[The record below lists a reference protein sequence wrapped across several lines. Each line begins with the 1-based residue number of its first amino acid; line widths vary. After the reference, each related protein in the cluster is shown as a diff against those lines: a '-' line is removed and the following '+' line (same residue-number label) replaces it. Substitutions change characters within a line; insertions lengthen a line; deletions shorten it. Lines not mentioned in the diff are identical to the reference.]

1 MRGVS
6 CVSVVVAPHRAPHC
20 LCLLIADRT
29 DGHSATCHNRQTAAV
44 GANNFPFHNF
54 LLVVVL
60 ALPLTLGHQATCRAF
75 TDTAVLLLFS
85 RNMSSSSSE
94 SELGTSAAAVC
105 SLLTGFF
112 PPTNNHN
119 VEIDRWRKVRVFL
132 AAMTAEPVFNLF
144 SGCDLIGVEVMARA
158 LIAGVPSREWLPLT
172 NSVKR
177 VVFIWQF
184 LLLVRTKMDQSRLLS
199 RAVGELLFFG
209 LGTDAE
215 ALKIWSEKAPADAK
229 AYRDQWR
236 VTSAE
241 QYKVWLRSIGVE
253 DAVSHLTSGVNSVE
267 RVKEQA
273 NEVRTGQVWPGRE
286 VLRAYL
292 EDKTAEKDRKRAA
305 RKRATRGSKRAKVK
319 KRKAWESD
327 DCRHDYPV
335 SVLRAPGV
343 MTFMCGC
350 GYILGFELLR
360 ETESPAHVVAAL
372 AQRFHKLPRV
382 VYFDTACQAQRN
394 AVRRIPWLLHEALTA
409 WFIDRFHRCNHHC
422 SPVFNADQYP
432 ILTRG
437 HDTSGAERQ
446 HSIKKK
452 SKSSLNYMSQR
463 RFIVRS
469 RYIAAHN
476 NIRLSQRRRA
486 VLDAAAG
493 KRVNGR
499 VVSEEV
505 QHKPVESFFHESMV
519 AHCEVVNC
527 TCREGQPDGDGAD
540 PSGLQRKV

>member
-1 MRGVS
+1 MLR
-6 CVSVVVAPHRAPHC
+6 
-20 LCLLIADRT
+20 
-29 DGHSATCHNRQTAAV
+29 
-44 GANNFPFHNF
+44 
-54 LLVVVL
+54 
-60 ALPLTLGHQATCRAF
+60 
-75 TDTAVLLLFS
+75 
-85 RNMSSSSSE
+85 
-94 SELGTSAAAVC
+94 
-105 SLLTGFF
+105 
-112 PPTNNHN
+112 
-119 VEIDRWRKVRVFL
+119 
-132 AAMTAEPVFNLF
+132 
-144 SGCDLIGVEVMARA
+144 GCDLIGVEVLARV
-158 LIAGVPSREWLPLT
+158 LIAVVSSREWLPLT
-172 NSVKR
+172 KSVKR
-177 VVFIWQF
+177 VVFVWQF

-199 RAVGELLFFG
+199 RAVEELLFFS
-209 LGTDAE
+209 LGTDAD

-229 AYRDQWR
+229 TYRDQWKGA
-236 VTSAE
+236 SPE
-241 QYKVWLRSIGVE
+241 HYKAWLRSIGVE
-253 DAVSHLTSGVNSVE
+253 DAVSHLTCGAASME
-267 RVKEQA
+267 PVKEQEK
-273 NEVRTGQVWPGRE
+273 EVRTGQVWPGRE

-292 EDKTAEKDRKRAA
+292 RDKTAEKDRKRAA
-305 RKRATRGSKRAKVK
+305 SKRATRGGKTKAK

-372 AQRFHKLPRV
+372 AQRFHKFPRV

-452 SKSSLNYMSQR
+452 SKSSLNYMTQR

-499 VVSEEV
+499 LVSEEV
-505 QHKPVESFFHESMV
+505 QHQPVETFFHESMV

-527 TCREGQPDGDGAD
+527 TCRQGRPDIGGAN
-540 PSGLQRKV
+540 PIGLQRKA